1 MESDP
6 SAERSIGTSFN
17 AFEDVVGDLDGLLA
31 LDDLLAL
38 DGLLALEAITVL
50 VVVVVV
56 GGGHDSS

>member
-6 SAERSIGTSFN
+6 TAERSIGTSFN
-17 AFEDVVGDLDGLLA
+17 AFEDVVGRTGLLV

-50 VVVVVV
+50 VLVIVV
-56 GGGHDSS
+56 GGGHESS